1 METTDVE
8 IQGAIWSFSHDGD
21 FEGSLIADDGF
32 KLTFHDAPNPAVGVA
47 IWLQDRWSDA
57 GYTSVAFDYNDDA
70 LTITYD
76 GEPAEPIPK
85 PIYNNFR
92 AIVDVSGDAGVDLT
106 NDSFDFV
113 EFLGEP
119 GGVSGDALDIAESF
133 QLVAV
138 AASGSTGTPD
148 DDVIDTLLPLIL
160 DARIEV
166 GEFVDS
172 ITLLPGSTTS
182 FSDDFI
188 L

>member
-8 IQGAIWSFSHDGD
+8 IQGAIWSFSHGGD
-21 FEGSLIADDGF
+21 FEGSLIADDG
-32 KLTFHDAPNPAVGVA
+32 
-47 IWLQDRWSDA
+47 
-57 GYTSVAFDYNDDA
+57 
-70 LTITYD
+70 YD

-138 AASGSTGTPD
+138 AASGSTGTPGEGD
-148 DDVIDTLLPLIL
+148 KVGLIL
-160 DARIEV
+160 EPIEDGRIAI

-172 ITLLPGSTTS
+172 ITLLPGPTTS